1 MQLKLFALS
10 GTETVQVGDATFV
23 VSQSA
28 AAIFPDES
36 IVYFKAAAVLVVEP
50 WILMKNIAG
59 KVPPN
64 SIEVGFRVGC
74 FGTAIPK
81 VDFPVL
87 GLVSFQPETPPSE
100 IRNSMLT
107 ETFLIVT
114 VDLNAQETVT
124 PSSVT
129 L

>member
-1 MQLKLFALS
+1 MQLKFFVLS
-10 GTETVQVGDATFV
+10 GTDPVQVGEATFV
-23 VSQSA
+23 VSQSV

-87 GLVSFQPETPPSE
+87 GLVIFQPETPPSE
-100 IRNSMLT
+100 ILNSMLT
-107 ETFLIVT
+107 ETPLIVT
-114 VDLNAQETVT
+114 IDLNAQETVT
-124 PSSVT
+124 PCSVT